1 MFDAR
6 LRPLIDIPL
15 NAAARTLS
23 GTGITPNAI
32 TGIGFLF
39 GVLGAGVLA
48 FQLDL
53 VLTDHG
59 RA

>member
-39 GVLGAGVLA
+39 GVLG
-48 FQLDL
+48 
-53 VLTDHG
+53 
-59 RA
+59 